1 MKQPD
6 LGLRVSELR
15 QQKGF
20 TQEKL
25 AELCE
30 VSTRTI
36 QRIEAGE
43 VDPRSFTINRLNE
56 VLDFDFGTG
65 ELEDENIWL
74 AALHFSNIVGFLLMS
89 LIVWSINKRQSYK
102 IDQHGRAVINFQL
115 TLLVLLVVLVFAWIA
130 IPILV
135 MTITP
140 AGGYVRLGKAEF
152 VIMGV
157 VFPFILVGFISFYQ
171 GVKNIIRVFTD
182 KPYHYPWSIKFI
194 K

>member
-6 LGLRVSELR
+6 LGLRVADMR
-15 QQKGF
+15 QQKGY

-36 QRIEAGE
+36 QRIESGE
-43 VDPRSFTINRLNE
+43 VDPRTYTINRLNE

-65 ELEDENIWL
+65 ELESEDIWL
-74 AALHFSNIVGFLLMS
+74 TALHFSNIFGFLLMS
-89 LIVWSINKRQSYK
+89 LIVWSVNKRQSYK
-102 IDQHGRAVINFQL
+102 IDEQGRVVLNFQL
-115 TLLVLLVVLVFAWIA
+115 TMLLVLVVLVFAWIA

-135 MTITP
+135 MTLTP
-140 AGGYVRLGKAEF
+140 AGEYVRLGVMEF
-152 VIMGV
+152 VVMGV
-157 VFPFILVGFISFYQ
+157 FFPLILIGGFSFYQ

-182 KPYHYPWSIKFI
+182 KPVHYPRSIKFI